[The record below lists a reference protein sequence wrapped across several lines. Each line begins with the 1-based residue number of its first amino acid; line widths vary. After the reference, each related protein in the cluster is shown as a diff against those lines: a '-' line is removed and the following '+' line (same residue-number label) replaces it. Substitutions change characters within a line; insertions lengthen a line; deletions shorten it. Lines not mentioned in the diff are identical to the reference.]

1 LVAHSTIFPGFFLGG
16 VGVLGGV
23 GAAALLTSVVAYYS
37 VPIVASIK
45 YKPTTQT
52 DL

>member
-1 LVAHSTIFPGFFLGG
+1 VPHSTIFPGFF
-16 VGVLGGV
+16 LGGV